1 MLITES
7 LRLEKTSEVLE
18 SDLLG
23 KISSLKGWSSIQA
36 AQGSGGITSME
47 VFRKY
52 MDVMLRA
59 RV

>member
-7 LRLEKTSEVLE
+7 LGLEKTSEIVE

-23 KISSLKGWSSIQA
+23 KIPSWKGWSSTQA
-36 AQGSGGITSME
+36 AQGSRGITSME

-52 MDVMLRA
+52 MGVVLRA